1 MMTTDPTRAWRRET
15 RERILA
21 QRNAL
26 SVAERERLSEH
37 IIANLDREFRT
48 LDCRVLGLYW
58 PIKCEIDVRHWA
70 NQLSKTSGI
79 KLALPVV
86 VEKKAPL
93 EYWEWAMGDPMVRG
107 VWNIP
112 VPAIKK
118 QITPDVV
125 ISPLVGFS
133 GSYRLGYGGGFFD
146 RTLASLKPRPYA
158 IGIGFDMFACPDFVA
173 QPHDIAMDTIIT
185 ETRSTNDCDT
195 PQLGRISS

>member
-1 MMTTDPTRAWRRET
+1 MTADPVRAWRRET
-15 RERILA
+15 RERLLA

-26 SVAERERLSEH
+26 TLAERERLSGDVL
-37 IIANLDREFRT
+37 ANLDHEFQK
-48 LDCRVLGLYW
+48 LDCRILGLYW

-70 NQLSKTSGI
+70 SHLAKTSGI

-86 VEKKAPL
+86 IEKKAPL

-118 QITPDVV
+118 QVTPDIV

-133 GSYRLGYGGGFFD
+133 GCYRLGYGGGFFD
-146 RTLASLKPRPYA
+146 RTLASLRPQPYA
-158 IGIGFDMFACPDFVA
+158 IGIGFEMFECPDFEA
-173 QPHDIAMDTIIT
+173 QPHDIAMDTIVT
-185 ETRSTNDCDT
+185 DVRHTRDCGR
-195 PQLGRISS
+195 PQLGRMSS